1 MANKKENATLTGLEE
16 QASIPVQRCL
26 IRLERQCIGSPP
38 LPSPHA
44 KSPASIMTGPIPD
57 LVQEFVSAGEATLHF
72 VIACAVLL
80 LTAQP
85 PLAKRGQ
92 SSG

>member
-1 MANKKENATLTGLEE
+1 MPIVNEATLIKQAAAVLTGDAQKL
-16 QASIPVQRCL
+16 V
-26 IRLERQCIGSPP
+26 
-38 LPSPHA
+38 A

-57 LVQEFVSAGEATLHF
+57 LVQEFVSAAETTLHF

-80 LTAQP
+80 LTDQP

-92 SSG
+92 SPG